1 MVLLSEL
8 LEICKRGSEEK
19 NIFLN
24 VTTKNGEQFL
34 TKMDINKYIADGIWF
49 SEVHR
54 VEDLNYIVT
63 NDSFIG
69 VMEQECLD
77 DKKSWF
83 ADLYYA
89 PMELLGDCELRFVN
103 NISDI
108 SEDNNFDLQYD
119 IIKITDDKDIII
131 YLKEI

>member
-8 LEICKRGSEEK
+8 LEICKKGSEEK

-34 TKMDINKYIADGIWF
+34 TKIDINKYIVDGVWF
-49 SEVHR
+49 SEVR
-54 VEDLNYIVT
+54 RMEDLDYTVT

-69 VMEQECLD
+69 AMEQECLS
-77 DKKSWF
+77 DKESWF
-83 ADLYYA
+83 TDLYYA

-119 IIKITDDKDIII
+119 IAKIVDDKDIII